1 MKKGLH
7 KTIQASFL
15 VAGICFT
22 TIGGNSFNIL
32 ADDAVIIKD
41 NSGLYYAKAG
51 SSQGNRLSAL
61 IFKWQSKSYMCLI
74 PITILYWHH

>member
-32 ADDAVIIKD
+32 ADDAVIIKY
-41 NSGLYYAKAG
+41 NSGLYTVSVEENIY
-51 SSQGNRLSAL
+51 
-61 IFKWQSKSYMCLI
+61 
-74 PITILYWHH
+74 